1 MNNGENGVSAEGI
14 NLIGASEEQ
23 QEAFRE
29 FLEEDD
35 PCFGCDFAKTA
46 DECKSCLAVVE
57 ANGKVHTLREICK
70 AKSEGNDSPL
80 NLKRLTSQDV
90 LSRIR
95 GGYSV
100 AEIWKEILDGTDP
113 EDGGTEAWQLLYN
126 RLYYL
131 RENKGLPVPDLPRT
145 DKLKEKLEDN

>member
-1 MNNGENGVSAEGI
+1 MSSGEKNVSAEGI
-14 NLIGASEEQ
+14 NLVGASEEQ

-35 PCFGCDFAKTA
+35 PCFGCDFAKT
-46 DECKSCLAVVE
+46 DSECKTCLAVVE
-57 ANGKVHTLREICK
+57 ANGRIHTLREICK
-70 AKSEGNDSPL
+70 AKSEGNNNPL

-100 AEIWKEILDGTDP
+100 AEIWEEILDGTDP
-113 EDGGTEAWQLLYN
+113 EEGGTEAWQLLYN

-131 RENKGLPVPDLPRT
+131 REEKGLPVPELPRT
-145 DKLKEKLEDN
+145 GELKEELVD